1 MNINKFVIRNM
12 NNVVIKVLNEEEL
25 NFVPRVGDIL
35 NILIGSKNVSFKVI
49 KVIISVSSS
58 DYINIVVC

>member
-25 NFVPRVGDIL
+25 NFVPCVGDIL